1 MKIIGA
7 DYLERLEQT
16 ENFTGK
22 MVFNDQGAF
31 IFSVQSQHRDMKASG
46 ISYDHDGRETE
57 STTTLYNF
65 SDSFNGHHV
74 LL

>member
-22 MVFNDQGAF
+22 MVFNDHGAF
-31 IFSVQSQHRDMKASG
+31 IFSAQSQHRNTK
-46 ISYDHDGRETE
+46 
-57 STTTLYNF
+57 
-65 SDSFNGHHV
+65 
-74 LL
+74 